1 MVAEK
6 LRDSLISR
14 PISHACPDPSPQ
26 LYLRRDV
33 DAEETMPEEDTPH
46 QSNGRCCSSRVGH
59 SRLHQ
64 LLNCELCC
72 ILCRA
77 NIKSCTLCV
86 CLCVRLVD
94 PVREATP
101 TIPNAWN
108 RLKHDNERRMLPFV
122 EYALY
127 TRVSISCETSILCI
141 IAMSILCRN
150 LPTLLQDSC

>member
-1 MVAEK
+1 MQKRLCQKKILHTKVMADVVLLVWITPDCISYSTVSCVAF
-6 LRDSLISR
+6 L
-14 PISHACPDPSPQ
+14 
-26 LYLRRDV
+26 
-33 DAEETMPEEDTPH
+33 
-46 QSNGRCCSSRVGH
+46 CS
-59 SRLHQ
+59 
-64 LLNCELCC
+64 
-72 ILCRA
+72 A